1 MHQQYVD
8 FIKYKVVGSQT
19 NHNFQKPGLN
29 TDEHRE
35 IVRINCQGGP
45 YYVS

>member
-1 MHQQYVD
+1 MRQQYLD

-19 NHNFQKPGLN
+19 NHSFPKPGLN
-29 TDEHRE
+29 TDGHRE

>member
-19 NHNFQKPGLN
+19 NHNFQKARSEYGW
-29 TDEHRE
+29 T
-35 IVRINCQGGP
+35 Q
-45 YYVS
+45 

>member
-19 NHNFQKPGLN
+19 NHTFQKPGLN
-29 TDEHRE
+29 TDGHRE

-45 YYVS
+45 YYVR